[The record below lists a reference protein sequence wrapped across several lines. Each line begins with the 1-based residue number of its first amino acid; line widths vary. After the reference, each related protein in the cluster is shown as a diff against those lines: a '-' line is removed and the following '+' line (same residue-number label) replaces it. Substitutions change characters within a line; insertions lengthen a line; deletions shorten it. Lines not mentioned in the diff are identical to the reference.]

1 MKTKRPHAKSV
12 ENFNRYRFYAGKAA
26 KAEQA
31 GNYEEAETN
40 WDLAMLSASPENKE
54 WAIRRRDFC
63 QRMHQ
68 RPFEGE

>member
-1 MKTKRPHAKSV
+1 METKHKKGRSV
-12 ENFNRYRFYAGKAA
+12 ANFNRYRYYADKAV
-26 KAEQA
+26 KEECA
-31 GNYEEAETN
+31 GEYEEAATHWE
-40 WDLAMLSASPENKE
+40 LAALSANEKNKE